1 MTFLFKC
8 PECGNQLEA
17 HEEWNG
23 LQVQCLYCNKEIV
36 IVKPRT
42 DAPVPKLQMPGNQG
56 VNAPQS
62 YQSPTA
68 VPSPQAPINPGVYSP
83 NYQTPTAIPT
93 SQAPVNQGG
102 CAQNYQSGASFQ
114 QPQAAPQWEY
124 HQSCQQISTQKKSLF
139 RYFID
144 SFSTKFMDSSSR
156 ACRKEYWGTLLF
168 IFLFTLIIIMPLIF
182 VNVLYISIF
191 GEAPSQVLV
200 IAATVIGHIIGLFQ
214 MIAMTSL
221 LKRRMH
227 DLGQSGAVIGSFP
240 AILFITSFL
249 QYISSNP
256 ILLALVGFFNIA
268 SLITYIVVGCLEGNV
283 GDNAYGPDPSH

>member
-83 NYQTPTAIPT
+83 NYQVPAGIPT
-93 SQAPVNQGG
+93 SQVPVNQGG

-156 ACRKEYWGTLLF
+156 ACRKEYWGTWLF
-168 IFLFTLIIIMPLIF
+168 IFLFTLIILMPLIF

-191 GEAPSQVLV
+191 SEAPSQVLV
-200 IAATVIGHIIGLFQ
+200 IAATVIGLIIGLFQ
-214 MIAMTSL
+214 MIAITSL

-227 DLGQSGAVIGSFP
+227 DLGLSGAVVGLLPF
-240 AILFITSFL
+240 IL
-249 QYISSNP
+249 YISNFAQH
-256 ILLALVGFFNIA
+256 LTTNTTVL
-268 SLITYIVVGCLEGNV
+268 SLNGLFQTAGLIIYIVLGCIKGQRC
-283 GDNAYGPDPSH
+283 DNAYGPDPLQ